1 MLIFNLLKVNKMF
14 NFIKMYKI
22 ARLYDYK
29 SKIYQ
34 LPVVDENKKLL
45 GLLRLHDLVSVGA

>member
-1 MLIFNLLKVNKMF
+1 MTEKFTSIGQEALAIDALELMEN
-14 NFIKMYKI
+14 
-22 ARLYDYK
+22 RT